1 MRAQAVFIEIGEHML
16 MFCVQVNQFLRE
28 KYFEI
33 LVSILNRSE
42 LDLAQMMFE
51 KEDVSNK
58 KLLAN
63 KKALASAC

>member
-51 KEDVSNK
+51 K
-58 KLLAN
+58 
-63 KKALASAC
+63 